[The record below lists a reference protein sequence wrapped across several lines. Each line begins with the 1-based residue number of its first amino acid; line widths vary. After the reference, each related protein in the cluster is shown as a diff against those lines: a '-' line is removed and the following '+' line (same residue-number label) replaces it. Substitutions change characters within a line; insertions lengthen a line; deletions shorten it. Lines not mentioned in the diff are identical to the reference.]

1 MKDYLTFMKNVINLN
16 LNHLVLQIII
26 AVTSKWMLIQTIII
40 YNDVF
45 TRCNYYTET
54 QLVRNSKQ
62 IEGLSCIH
70 FNDARSL
77 NANFAKIRNLTDE
90 LKSPFDTIAITET

>member
-1 MKDYLTFMKNVINLN
+1 MKNVINLN
-16 LNHLVLQIII
+16 LNHLVLLIII
-26 AVTSKWMLIQTIII
+26 AVTSKWMLIQTIFF

-45 TRCNYYTET
+45 TRKYYTET

-90 LKSPFDTIAITET
+90 LKSSFDTIAITET